1 MMEWK
6 KAFLYLFL
14 LTALVISLPVQ
25 GEAKRFEEWSL
36 PAKGAIVVPCAFLSV
51 PYFVSKMLYAIN
63 GSVVAGSINLLSLG
77 FAQDT
82 ATTVGCQAVNGD
94 YIIHPEVFIGERNVE
109 FVGRD
114 EPVKGLSLAME
125 GKE

>member
-1 MMEWK
+1 MEWK

>member
-51 PYFVSKMLYAIN
+51 PYFVSKMIYAIN

>member
-51 PYFVSKMLYAIN
+51 PYFVSKMIYAIN

-82 ATTVGCQAVNGD
+82 ATTVGCQAINGD

>member
-1 MMEWK
+1 MEWK
-6 KAFLYLFL
+6 RAFLYIFL
-14 LTALVISLPVQ
+14 ATVLITSLPMQ
-25 GEAKRFEEWSL
+25 GGAKTFEEWSL
-36 PAKGAIVVPCAFLSV
+36 PAKGAIVVPCTFLSV
-51 PYFVSKMLYAIN
+51 PYFVSKMIYAIN
-63 GSVVAGSINLLSLG
+63 GSVVAASINLFSLG
-77 FAQDT
+77 FAQDA

>member
-82 ATTVGCQAVNGD
+82 ATTVGCQAINGD

>member
-1 MMEWK
+1 M
-6 KAFLYLFL
+6 
-14 LTALVISLPVQ
+14 LTCAGTTVRPLPSPNAPVIEPVQ
-25 GEAKRFEEWSL
+25 RR
-36 PAKGAIVVPCAFLSV
+36 
-51 PYFVSKMLYAIN
+51 
-63 GSVVAGSINLLSLG
+63 
-77 FAQDT
+77 
-82 ATTVGCQAVNGD
+82 GCQAVNGD